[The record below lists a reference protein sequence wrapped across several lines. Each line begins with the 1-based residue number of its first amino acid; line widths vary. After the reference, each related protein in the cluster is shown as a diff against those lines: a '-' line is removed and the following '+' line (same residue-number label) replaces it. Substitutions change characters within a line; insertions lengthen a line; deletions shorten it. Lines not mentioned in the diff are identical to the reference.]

1 MSSNTNYTVY
11 LDDLMG
17 WLKGWLTEVTTTTT
31 TKQVPSTPE
40 TNNNND
46 WMKET
51 TGYTILEWAQYMEL
65 VQAGVFEKLSL
76 MVKSGELSESQYMAI
91 GEYAQEYVGARQP
104 NLLPKHP

>member
-17 WLKGWLTEVTTTTT
+17 WLKGWLTKVATTNR
-31 TKQVPSTPE
+31 QVPNTPE
-40 TNNNND
+40 TNDNND
-46 WMKET
+46 SWMKET

-91 GEYAQEYVGARQP
+91 GEHAQEYIGARQP
-104 NLLPKHP
+104 DLLPKHP